1 MQAGPNSDVTVV
13 HVSNGRA
20 LDPLRRFVLLSG
32 RSFDLGLLLDSEVE
46 WQIVTDENME
56 QMRSV
61 VK

>member
-1 MQAGPNSDVTVV
+1 M
-13 HVSNGRA
+13 
-20 LDPLRRFVLLSG
+20 RRFVLLSG

-56 QMRSV
+56 RMRSV

>member
-1 MQAGPNSDVTVV
+1 M
-13 HVSNGRA
+13 SNGRA